1 MLRLDIYPLK
11 RKRCYLDSIKDIT
24 NPYEYYPSQ
33 LFPFQK
39 RMKLT
44 NKFIQSINQI
54 ATTTQSPA
62 DIEMLEIELTKQPL
76 SSIERKINQDK
87 INAILISNAIRT
99 ESTFARLF
107 SKIYNS
113 GKRMLY
119 KEDPERMQI
128 D

>member
-24 NPYEYYPSQ
+24 NPYAYYPSQ

-54 ATTTQSPA
+54 ATTTQSA
-62 DIEMLEIELTKQPL
+62 DDIEMLETELTKQPL

>member
-11 RKRCYLDSIKDIT
+11 RKRCYLDSIQDLN
-24 NPYEYYPSQ
+24 NPYVYYTST
-33 LFPFQK
+33 FPFQK
-39 RMKLT
+39 RMKL
-44 NKFIQSINQI
+44 NSKFIQNITQI
-54 ATTTQSPA
+54 TTAQSDS
-62 DIEMLEIELTKQPL
+62 DIEMLETELTKQPI